1 MHDKAQLTTAIL
13 LWFLSLIPNNALR
26 YALLAIVAS
35 LALLY
40 AIHLKCPSSLM
51 SQLEHLIQTTEGI
64 IGDAKLHCTR
74 DLANLLEKGVQL
86 LKIKGSASKIQ
97 SRMLETKTLTW
108 KKYRLLS
115 RDIYDSSESIK
126 EIMTAV
132 QLIVEAERQRKYT
145 DDINEMEVMLS
156 TVRSPLRD
164 VLVHEHNISNAHQQ
178 FYIVK
183 RSASNIRSHMLEN
196 NTLTW
201 KTYRLLWRDISDCVK
216 EVKKIENTLVV
227 EAERQRKYTDDIN
240 ETETILTSLRSPGML
255 VYPHTMSNADQESYI
270 HPVSNMF
277 PCYL

>member
-1 MHDKAQLTTAIL
+1 MVTQTSGASSAMQNKAQLTVAIL

-26 YALLAIVAS
+26 YTLLAIVAS

-40 AIHLKCPSSLM
+40 AIHLKRPSTVM

-86 LKIKGSASKIQ
+86 LKIKRSASKIQ

-115 RDIYDSSESIK
+115 RDISDCGKSVK

-145 DDINEMEVMLS
+145 DNINEMEVMLS
-156 TVRSPLRD
+156 TVRSPRRD
-164 VLVHEHNISNAHQQ
+164 VLAHGHDISNAHQ
-178 FYIVK
+178 
-183 RSASNIRSHMLEN
+183 
-196 NTLTW
+196 
-201 KTYRLLWRDISDCVK
+201 
-216 EVKKIENTLVV
+216 
-227 EAERQRKYTDDIN
+227 
-240 ETETILTSLRSPGML
+240 
-255 VYPHTMSNADQESYI
+255 ESYI
-270 HPVSNMF
+270 V
-277 PCYL
+277 